1 MLNNSTSG
9 KISQLQKIFAAQDTI
24 SAAVIGHI
32 KKLINNP
39 LKYDAGAI
47 SLIFDVPHIL
57 WFICIKKNSVEIL
70 VFF

>member
-47 SLIFDVPHIL
+47 RLIFDVPHIL
-57 WFICIKKNSVEIL
+57 
-70 VFF
+70 